1 MAVGLLVGTNVS
13 WAEAASLNALS
24 GTTTFNKSY
33 EWGTNYA
40 KNTVQY
46 NKDNTIMMWSNGSPL
61 NVGTD
66 GKINSDSGLAI
77 GNSSKKS
84 AFVFKVSSASDISI
98 IIARNNSDMTASL
111 YYLGESTDV
120 LTDPNNMTP
129 TGALTSVDIS
139 SSSTPRTLSKS
150 GCSAGYYMVF
160 GTLRFL
166 VKSITITASAN
177 PPGAISF
184 SPAAGSV
191 AAGSSIT
198 LTSSGANTIVYQ
210 WGASAVDGE
219 GDWSSATTYSDS
231 NKPVVPA
238 AGSTKTVLSV
248 KASNANGDTYG
259 SASYTP
265 LKMAL
270 KTIYS
275 FADGIGSQ
283 EVAAADATITGTTE
297 MKLSNTD
304 ARIKLT
310 AATGFEFKNGDAIE
324 FSGSVGNTSKPY
336 GIKYGST
343 ASTATTELYVA
354 AGQPCHVSGTLTLA
368 SATSDLYI
376 ARYGGTTTN
385 FTTFT
390 IRQLTAATSEA
401 YNGVKL
407 NGSAVVEDED
417 YTKEGN
423 VITLTG
429 TYTAAPTVY
438 LVNHIVF
445 ADESTEDQNVLVAFD
460 SHDGNNFT
468 GTAVIDGT
476 EYTVKAPASQ
486 INALKVVYKD
496 GDTTVKEENITVTSS
511 MKVGSSYTVPFRM
524 YVDKDGALY
533 KTTKNG
539 SNPYYGDAVTLA
551 YNTTVTK
558 SVSSV
563 DLGGGTL
570 VLLEDLDGDASQSA
584 DVRASNCSASTT
596 YTSASNLPAGKYTFI
611 VKAVNKGRNSSVKVG
626 ETTVF
631 TINDVWPSNNSW
643 TDKTFTDVIVP
654 ADGKLTLVKSP
665 SASACDPYDILIAIR
680 TGNATV
686 SGTITDAGWSTFA
699 SSYPLD
705 LSTVTATSGATAY
718 YASEASASTVTL
730 STTTATV
737 PAGEGIMVKG
747 TAGETFTIDVA
758 ASGTA
763 IEGNLLKGQTTTGNV
778 AASTSGTN
786 HYVFGYK
793 KPAEVVTEYG
803 FYNLAGATEVAA
815 GKAYLETETSLG
827 ARVAIIFDD
836 EETTGINAVNGEGL
850 MVNGS
855 VYDLQGRRVA
865 QPRKGLYIV
874 NGKKI
879 IIK

>member
-13 WAEAASLNALS
+13 WGEAASLNALS

-46 NKDNTIMMWSNGSPL
+46 NKDNTIMMWSNGSAL

-219 GDWSSATTYSDS
+219 GNWSSATTYSDS

-238 AGSTKTVLSV
+238 AGSTNTVLSV

-283 EVAAADATITGTTE
+283 EVTAGDATITGTTE

-310 AATGFEFKNGDAIE
+310 AVTGFEFKNGDAIE
-324 FSGSVGNTSKPY
+324 FSGSVGNTSKKY
-336 GIKYGST
+336 GIKYGPT
-343 ASTATTELYVA
+343 TGLGTELYVA
-354 AGQPCHVSGTLTLA
+354 AGQPCQVSGTLTLA

-376 ARYGGTTTN
+376 GRYDGTTTN

-401 YNGVKL
+401 FTGVKL
-407 NGSAVVEDED
+407 NGSAATEDED

-445 ADESTEDQNVLVAFD
+445 ADESTEDQNVLVVFD

-486 INALKVVYKD
+486 INALKVVYKA
-496 GDTTVKEENITVTSS
+496 GDITVKEENITVTSS
-511 MKVGSSYTVPFRM
+511 MKVGASYTVPFRM

-539 SNPYYGDAVTLA
+539 SNPYYGDAVTLQ
-551 YNTTVTK
+551 YNHTVTK

-665 SASACDPYDILIAIR
+665 SASACDPYDILITIR

-718 YASEASASTVTL
+718 YASAASASTVTL

-803 FYNLAGATEVAA
+803 FYNLVSATEVAA
-815 GKAYLETETSLG
+815 GKAYLETETQLG

-865 QPRKGLYIV
+865 QPQKGLYIV